1 MTKTIQFCG
10 DSFCADT
17 TPNSWT
23 RILADLLGASIA
35 VKGVLA
41 SAYEN
46 VFNTYQPDITYSV
59 FCWTDANRLYI
70 HNSDFA
76 LNRATASTFK
86 NKGKRLNAA
95 YMYFNYLN
103 NRDYNYKR
111 QSRELYWFDHA
122 VLYKSKTKA
131 IHIFCFKNT
140 YNFTNGYTFPKPIAE
155 MYNYEH
161 RSLDTFHGKPHD
173 TKTVFKNHLT
183 LEDNEL
189 FANQVF
195 DKFNNPLL
203 FA

>member
-1 MTKTIQFCG
+1 MLDTQKTIQFCG

-23 RILADLLGASIA
+23 RILAVLLGASIA
-35 VKGVLA
+35 SKGVLA

-46 VFNTYQPDITYSV
+46 VFNTYRSDVTYSV

-70 HNSDFA
+70 HDSDFA
-76 LNRATASTFK
+76 LNEATARTFK

-95 YMYFNYLN
+95 HMYFNYLN
-103 NRDYNYKR
+103 DTDYNYKR
-111 QSRELYWFDHA
+111 QSRELFWFDHA
-122 VLYKSKTKA
+122 VLSKSKTKA

-161 RSLDTFHGKPHD
+161 KFLDKFQGRLKHG

-183 LEDNEL
+183 LEDNHI
-189 FANQVF
+189 FA
-195 DKFNNPLL
+195 DLL
-203 FA
+203 FKFFIK